1 MDYGPDED
9 ILEGGTNLRY
19 GDKTGKLSP
28 LFLVGRG
35 DGNDRNERASEIDQ
49 FFLKRVVV
57 SNGFEESRSERA
69 RRK

>member
-1 MDYGPDED
+1 
-9 ILEGGTNLRY
+9 LRY